1 MGAVRDKNLEF
12 VEALLSHSQG
22 ADASLRLKDDF
33 TPLHSAVYQKDT
45 KIAQLLVTYNANV
58 NAKVIRSGWTPLH
71 GAVMNKNEAMV
82 SLLIEYGA
90 DPETKAQKR
99 DIRNGDFLTCD
110 QLAQEIGFA
119 NYEQIKRKAKEKEGT
134 TEKTTPNAN
143 PRKTTEEPL
152 RATGTRRQDGS
163 STETEKPS
171 GNLAE
176 EEKVADNEKTIPQG
190 ATGGTETSDQKP
202 AASYH
207 EENTKKEKPDVNS
220 WMKNYKKQK
229 KGKTSPGEQKPKHQ
243 DTNEKIQPRENSSS
257 SKSQRET
264 VHEHSEEE
272 ESQENRKENLGER
285 PKATKTREER
295 RSSSSS
301 TIQ

>member
-90 DPETKAQKR
+90 DPEAKAQKR

-110 QLAQEIGFA
+110 QLAQQIGFA

-134 TEKTTPNAN
+134 TERTIPNVN

-152 RATGTRRQDGS
+152 RETTRRQDGS

-243 DTNEKIQPRENSSS
+243 DTNEKIQPKENSSS